1 MLPVLFRLPEWL
13 PIMGGAAITSF
24 GAMMFLSFVVGGLII
39 RNQMAEGGF
48 DPEKSWDLVFV
59 GVLGGIVGARGY
71 YLLLNWQDT
80 LADPAGM
87 LLSRG
92 GLVWYGG
99 FILATVLVI
108 WQIRRL
114 KLPLGTMADFTAP
127 ALAMG
132 YAVGRMG
139 CFLVGDD
146 YGRPTDSWVGIAF
159 PEGAPPTRVDILER
173 SFGITVDPAL
183 IEKYGDIIP
192 VHPTQLYEVGMSTLI
207 FFFLWRIRRH
217 DRHPGWIFAIWLA
230 LAGVERFI
238 VEIFRAKDDRFL
250 GMFTIAQL
258 ISVGLIVVGLLL
270 MQRLSG
276 RLTTGTPS
284 LAGAGAQAGAG
295 VPALSAATRARSDRR
310 KGRRPGG
317 G

>member
-1 MLPVLFRLPEWL
+1 VLPVLFRLPEWL

-24 GAMMFLSFVVGGLII
+24 GAMMFLSFVVGGMII
-39 RNQMAEGGF
+39 RNQMAEAGF
-48 DPEKSWDLVFV
+48 DPEKTWDLVFV
-59 GVLGGIVGARGY
+59 AVLGGIVGARGY

-80 LADPAGM
+80 LANPAGM

-127 ALAMG
+127 ALALG

-207 FFFLWRIRRH
+207 FFLLWRIRRH
-217 DRHPGWIFAIWLA
+217 DRQPGWIFAIWLA

-258 ISVGLIVVGLLL
+258 ISVGLIVVGVVL

-276 RLTTGTPS
+276 RLTTGTPA